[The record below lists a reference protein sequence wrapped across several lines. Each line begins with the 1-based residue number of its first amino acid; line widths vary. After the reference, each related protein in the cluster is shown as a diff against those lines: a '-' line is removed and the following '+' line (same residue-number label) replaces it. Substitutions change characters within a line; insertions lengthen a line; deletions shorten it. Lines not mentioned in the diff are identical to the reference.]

1 MDESEALRRALA
13 EADKKRSPD
22 HVARMKR
29 GMSAEDIKAMV
40 LPKWEGEYCPG
51 CQLPLKE
58 RPCWTCQDRAEKD
71 ALLLK
76 RWKEQLG
83 GEKAWREYTEER
95 FVKTTYNNAAF
106 VAAQSFS
113 PRINLLFHGPAG
125 TGKSHLRA
133 IACRPWVMR
142 DIGVKTVFMQ
152 EELSQARAQ
161 MRIKDEVASRIAAMV
176 KAPVLSIEDLGVEK
190 PSEWVVNEWY
200 YPILDGRYRAA
211 RRGLIITMNHTFSQ
225 LEEFWA
231 RFDPH
236 GRCVSRMKE
245 LFKTGTF
252 SLIGER
258 DWREM
263 K

>member
-1 MDESEALRRALA
+1 VNEKDALQRALE
-13 EADKKRSPD
+13 EAGKKRSPD

-29 GMSAEDIKAMV
+29 GMSAADILGMAA
-40 LPKWEGEYCPG
+40 PRWEGEYCPG
-51 CQLPLKE
+51 CQLPLKS

-71 ALLLK
+71 AALLK

-83 GEKAWREYTEER
+83 GEKAWQEYTEQR
-95 FVKTTYNNAAF
+95 FVRTQYNHAAF
-106 VAAQSFS
+106 LAAVDFS
-113 PRINLLFHGPAG
+113 PRTNLLFHGPAG

-133 IACRPWVMR
+133 IACRRWVMR
-142 DIGVKTVFMQ
+142 DVGVKTVFMQ
-152 EELSQARAQ
+152 EELGQARAQ
-161 MRIKDEVASRIAAMV
+161 MRVKDEVASRIAAMV

-211 RRGLIITMNHTFSQ
+211 RKGLVVTMNHTFAQ
-225 LEEFWA
+225 LEEYWA

-245 LFKTGTF
+245 IFRGGTH
-252 SLIGER
+252 SLAGER
-258 DWREM
+258 DWRTA
-263 K
+263 